1 MQTKAKSESPAIYA
15 VDSTSVREEEDRV
28 IEKALSILNGR
39 IKKPDAMMNNPEI
52 AANYLR
58 LTIGGLEHE
67 VFHVLFMND
76 HHSVLASETMFTG
89 TINETAVYVREIVK
103 RALYHNAA
111 SLILAHNHPSGISSP
126 SKSDIQLTKRV
137 KDAMELI
144 NVSVIDH
151 IIVGDDNAS
160 SFAQLGLI

>member
-1 MQTKAKSESPAIYA
+1 MKTKVKSESPAIYA
-15 VDSTSVREEEDRV
+15 VDSTSAREEEDRV
-28 IEKALSILNGR
+28 IEKALSILNSR
-39 IKKPDAMMNNPEI
+39 MKKPGALMGSPDV

-58 LTIGGLEHE
+58 LLIGGLEHE
-67 VFHVLFMND
+67 VFHVLFMNNN
-76 HHSVLASETMFTG
+76 HSVLASETMFTG
-89 TINETAVYVREIVK
+89 TINESAVYVREIVK
-103 RALYHNAA
+103 RALKHNAA

-126 SKSDIQLTKRV
+126 SKSDIQITKRV

-151 IIVGDDNAS
+151 IIVGDDNVS